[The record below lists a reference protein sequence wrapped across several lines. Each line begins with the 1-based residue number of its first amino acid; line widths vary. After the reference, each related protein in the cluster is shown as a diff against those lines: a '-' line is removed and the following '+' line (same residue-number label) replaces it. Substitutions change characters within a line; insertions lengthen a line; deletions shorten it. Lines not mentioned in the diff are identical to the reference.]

1 MALAGME
8 NIPLEQQVNTQLA
21 PVSGP
26 DVRYQPA
33 PLQPDEDAAQ
43 AAGASALTPAV
54 PLPSG
59 LSPSIA
65 DQLNKLGFASRVHQT
80 ADKLAAAS
88 PNPNAPGAWA
98 RSLVGA
104 TSSALAGFGNIAS
117 DIAAGAEKPVPL
129 GAPGGIVGMARA
141 LQNRKQRQQEM
152 QTEAFQKKH
161 AMAQEQID
169 MMHVDQARRGMAKD
183 DPELQ
188 MLDQN
193 ATGDQ
198 ALLKTYTEGGIN
210 GEGAAPLLG
219 EGMTQQEVADLIQQG
234 KLNPTQMHRF
244 ADGKKAT
251 GEKDKY
257 GNPVYEQTYSVVGDS
272 PNVTLRDQGLVD
284 RMNAAHVTADGKP
297 VQLNQEVPGWV
308 FGQMSQKLQNRE
320 TADQATRIARREADL
335 KELSGK
341 EKLDNQNLIEAYGQA
356 YAKAHND
363 PNIEPQDA
371 KIQAVNHMLN
381 DPKNAGKTEQIQN
394 LFFGSPEKW
403 DKALTDFVNE
413 QENKSIQNRITQL
426 GLDPA
431 DRIGSL
437 KKISEDKD
445 ANGNPTRVAN
455 AASHQLSIT
464 PEPEKETYRK
474 DKAVEADKEKN
485 QAPSTGYDLMTDEM
499 QSQIASLPPDK
510 KRFLD
515 QYPKDVQGEIMNFG
529 ANPGAA
535 DFSKVFSRMT
545 SKQAGLTPQQA
556 WYAIGQIFPG
566 VNQTTYPVM
575 KKMYDSL
582 TTGELGKQ
590 VQQYNNVIQ
599 HLGNAQDVILNA
611 NGGRNIAKILNVP
624 LNKIEDEGYGP
635 EAGIITAALQAP
647 KQEINN
653 LLAGGYSP
661 KQEDTQAFDTILNPA
676 ATPAKLTGAFK
687 QLAHIG
693 AIRLNGID
701 DQYRRLFRKELPGAL
716 DQPTVNALNKLN
728 VDDDTRQLLGAMNV
742 GGSIYGDDKGHLA
755 QHDLQRRPTIP
766 QNAQT
771 ATGPN
776 GHKIYTIDNGASWV
790 DSTTGR
796 PLGK

>member
-320 TADQATRIARREADL
+320 TADQATRIARQEADL

-474 DKAVEADKEKN
+474 DIASEADKASKQKQ
-485 QAPSTGYDLMTDEM
+485 QADQTAQGDTDLTGEAYFNSLPKDHQPLVR
-499 QSQIASLPPDK
+499 QIASGQMPLQSIQRILTKQPGLIEEVALYDPQFDGSKIKGYEKVVNDFNSGKTSNQLVAINTLLPH
-510 KRFLD
+510 LD
-515 QYPKDVQGEIMNFG
+515 TLLTNLNAGFG
-529 ANPGAA
+529 TTVPGISTLEQKAGN
-535 DFSKVFSRMT
+535 D
-545 SKQAGLTPQQA
+545 QAVAVKIARQQA
-556 WYAIGQIFPG
+556 TQELAAAYATGAVTDQQHKSFEEELNTSSPYELRKSIKDISELLESKLSALQDKWEEGAPSPRFKPKHPIVSPTAQAALDRIKSD
-566 VNQTTYPVM
+566 TDHTDY
-575 KKMYDSL
+575 SL
-582 TTGELGKQ
+582 TNAQGQKVTYRSLHDMLAAQQAQKTGQMQRQQVNPQTGHLAGNPFATPTPTPQ
-590 VQQYNNVIQ
+590 VQQ
-599 HLGNAQDVILNA
+599 
-611 NGGRNIAKILNVP
+611 
-624 LNKIEDEGYGP
+624 
-635 EAGIITAALQAP
+635 
-647 KQEINN
+647 
-653 LLAGGYSP
+653 
-661 KQEDTQAFDTILNPA
+661 
-676 ATPAKLTGAFK
+676 
-687 QLAHIG
+687 
-693 AIRLNGID
+693 
-701 DQYRRLFRKELPGAL
+701 
-716 DQPTVNALNKLN
+716 
-728 VDDDTRQLLGAMNV
+728 
-742 GGSIYGDDKGHLA
+742 
-755 QHDLQRRPTIP
+755 
-766 QNAQT
+766 
-771 ATGPN
+771 
-776 GHKIYTIDNGASWV
+776 
-790 DSTTGR
+790 
-796 PLGK
+796 